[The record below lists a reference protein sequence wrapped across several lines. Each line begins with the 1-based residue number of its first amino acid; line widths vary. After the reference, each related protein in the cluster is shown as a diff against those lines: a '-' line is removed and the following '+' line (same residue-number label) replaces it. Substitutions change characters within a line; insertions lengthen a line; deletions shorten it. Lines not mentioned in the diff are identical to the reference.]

1 MLETFF
7 ELIENIK
14 SERLKRLGLSNRF
27 KTIMM
32 NSLITEAKEH
42 VKELYETP
50 QGDKLIFRNWHF
62 KNRMLAHAEELFEGS
77 NLEDAKQEQL
87 YLVVLFKDI
96 HLLKNESDIYSSIQ
110 QLKLFLKSRSYP
122 EKDFETLEKLMLF
135 TASESKPN
143 TPLEEF
149 LNDIQYS
156 FLHDK
161 DYQMLNELWREEL
174 QNMSGEEISLA
185 EWRKNQLVLFRSKH
199 QYYTDYAISKWS
211 KKKKKNLKKLVKEK
225 KKNKRIVYKEK
236 VKAKFKDKVVDRG
249 VQTLY
254 RVTLRNHI
262 KLSDI
267 ADTKANIL
275 LSVNAIIIS
284 LALAN
289 LIPKLDNPSNTYLI
303 YPTFIFIIFCIVSM
317 TMSIMATRPNVTS
330 GEFTK
335 EDVQKKK
342 VNLLFFGNFHKMKL
356 DRYEWAMTELLKDRD
371 YIYKSLTKDLYY
383 LGIVLE
389 RKYRLL
395 RWTYTVFMIGMIASV
410 IIFSISLKFFGP
422 DRTLAVE
429 EIITP

>member
-1 MLETFF
+1 MNN
-7 ELIENIK
+7 LIK
-14 SERLKRLGLSNRF
+14 D
-27 KTIMM
+27 T
-32 NSLITEAKEH
+32 KEYIR
-42 VKELYETP
+42 ELYKTS
-50 QGDKLIFRNWHF
+50 QVDNLIFRNWSF
-62 KNRMLAHAEELFEGS
+62 KERLLAHADALFNGSEIDEG
-77 NLEDAKQEQL
+77 KQELL
-87 YLVVLFKDI
+87 YLVILFKDI
-96 HLLKNESDIYSSIQ
+96 HLLKNELDVHSSIE
-110 QLKLFLKSRSYP
+110 QLKLFLREKSYS
-122 EKDFETLEKLMLF
+122 EKDMQALEHLMVF
-135 TASESKPN
+135 AANESSPN
-143 TPLEEF
+143 TPLEEY
-149 LNDIQYS
+149 LCDLQYS
-156 FLHDK
+156 FLQDK
-161 DYQMLNELWREEL
+161 DYKILSELWREEI
-174 QNMSGEEISLA
+174 QNLRGEKISLV
-185 EWRKNQLVLFRSKH
+185 EWRKNQLTLFRSKH
-199 QYYTDYAISKWS
+199 RYYTEYAISNWNS
-211 KKKKKNLKKLVKEK
+211 KKKKNLKKLVKAK
-225 KKNKRIVYKEK
+225 KKNKKVVYKEK
-236 VKAKFKDKVVDRG
+236 IKAKFKDKIVDRG

-303 YPTFIFIIFCIVSM
+303 YPTFIFILFCIVSM
-317 TMSIMATRPNVTS
+317 IMSIMATRPNVTS

-356 DRYEWAMTELLKDRD
+356 DRYEWAMAELLKDRD

-395 RWTYTVFMIGMIASV
+395 RWTYTVFMIGMIVSV
-410 IIFSISLKFFGP
+410 IVFAVSLKFFGP
-422 DRTLAVE
+422 DRTLGVE